1 MSERDDRLRLR
12 DPLPRIPGGGQP
24 RIPPINTDVV
34 GTIDTGHD
42 RAVGPVTDRVPEIT
56 LKTAPPLAL
65 LPLRLEYRVV
75 ERRRPPIVVDTR
87 GERPDVLTRF
97 PTRRI
102 SARERDRT
110 VGLRRSAISDITRK
124 PVIGETL
131 SLISQR
137 EIWFR
142 WYPDEGF
149 AEKGIAAATK
159 DEEAALEA
167 FDTASGAAAWFD
179 IEKPAIA
186 AAFADLAQAVGV
198 ERAVHLLRSR
208 PALTGTPE
216 TRIGRIAALP
226 ARVVLLGVDDFGAVT
241 RLGVGADIPQGTASA
256 PSTIAYTPAAIE
268 TANWLNSFTTALQH
282 GMGLKLT
289 TEDTVKA
296 ALEARWIVAIG
307 LHGGNAADELT
318 TLVADGVANG
328 TVAFLTQGTPTNA
341 TPGVSGE
348 STANAHLIAAAQLER
363 GAVDASPSNAAD
375 LFSAALG
382 LDPAQVRKV
391 INAADGAF
399 EDARA
404 MLRVIGPVLL
414 DGALSMSVSL
424 TDIDEND
431 VIDIMAA
438 SICARGAL
446 PAIRAGRNPFGVLPV
461 TRLRDLALHGDDETS
476 PQARVHDFL
485 RMYANIVREF
495 QPRVADATVPVLRP
509 DDPDAGEKLARIL
522 ESYPVSR
529 RVEVADAGGADPQAL
544 GCPYVT
550 STDHP
555 AERYLSDLRLK
566 PLSELPDPTANN
578 RSWPLLYRLAR
589 VSLERSTVFLQIQA
603 TMAVET
609 AGASRLTYH
618 EFTRLPREE
627 QARKSSFEL
636 YQRPVEH
643 IAVARERYAHLTT
656 QQLTFLRRLTRNFSD
671 GLARL
676 REIALRPDGPAQLE
690 TLLMET
696 LDLFQHRVDAWA
708 TGLAYARLLDMRR
721 TGTQGLKAGYWGVLS
736 KLRPESTT
744 GASDGYIQAPGS
756 PQATTAALLRAAH
769 LRYRDEGTFNIDLSS
784 RRMRR
789 ALALLESI
797 SNGLSLPEVLGLR
810 GERWL
815 HDRHHDALIP
825 RLRAMFPMTNPA
837 PPENASGATTGTTKP
852 ITIRLFDGEAFLD
865 SNLSGFTGAAKTI
878 VQSLQAALS
887 DELDA
892 LSDLVMCEAV
902 HQRAMGN
909 SGAANA
915 WLQVLSGGHV
925 PGDPAFPRTQRHGQG
940 SSHRVS
946 LLMKSASGGTGGAG
960 TPREVAEPGLA
971 AFAKDL
977 VGPTASADVA
987 LTITHRAETE
997 KTTTL
1002 SLGVQSDL
1010 GMQPIDLAIGGESEM
1025 RVRARHAALTRWL
1038 TDAGLAAELG
1048 VLPQAGLDAYVAE
1061 RVSIS
1066 LDLAAVKDMLE
1077 KAERL
1082 RGVAQRGRPLEP
1094 ADLNAAAAP
1103 TSPLNET
1110 VDIQLVSAGTS
1121 ELRVRAIALG
1131 ARMDADRMAFDAAWR
1146 SFVTATREAQ
1156 RVMSIP
1162 ESDAVVTA
1170 SIAAAEAARRAL
1182 AQPLDAVSRYA
1193 EPDALRV
1200 FTTMDAV
1207 VDPGIMEESFALLSK
1222 RLVTRR
1228 TALDAAAS
1236 AAASGT
1242 PATLDGAR
1250 ALRRGLVSALQGAL
1264 DGAALMI
1271 LPPVGNV
1278 AETKPLLDGPTTVSS
1293 AFGDWPR
1300 VREHVGR
1307 AQALAEDVTGL
1318 KAFAVSPKA
1327 TADDVEEP
1335 DPRSEEVAP
1344 RSAHFG
1350 VFLGTPGLVNGPSF
1364 TGIVCDEWVEQRPSR
1379 EQMSAVAVNY
1389 NSPQSEP
1396 PHAVLLCVPPD
1407 ASIRAWDERNA
1418 AGMVFEAIQWMK
1430 VRALSTA
1437 HRVSPVAAFPNANQ
1451 VPFNKNANPQ
1461 RRIPVRK
1468 YHGILVDTIVDQN
1481 QFVLS
1486 DASASALGTA
1496 GVGVHEVSGRFTIK
1510 E

>member
-1 MSERDDRLRLR
+1 MTDSNDGIPP
-12 DPLPRIPGGGQP
+12 DPLSTMSRRGQP
-24 RIPPINTDVV
+24 RIPPINTDAV
-34 GTIDTGHD
+34 GTINTGRD
-42 RAVGPVTDRVPEIT
+42 RGVGPVTNRIPEIVP
-56 LKTAPPLAL
+56 KTAPPLAL

-87 GERPDVLTRF
+87 GERPEILTRF
-97 PTRRI
+97 PTGRI
-102 SARERDRT
+102 SARELDRT
-110 VGLRRSAISDITRK
+110 VRLRRSAITGITRQ
-124 PVIGETL
+124 PVNSEAL
-131 SLISQR
+131 NLISQR

-149 AEKGIAAATK
+149 AEKGIAAATP
-159 DEEAALEA
+159 DEEAALKA
-167 FDTASGAAAWFD
+167 FDAASGAAAWFD
-179 IEKPAIA
+179 IEKPEIA

-208 PALTGTPE
+208 PALAGTQE

-226 ARVVLLGVDDFGAVT
+226 ARVVLFGVNASGAVT
-241 RLGVGADIPQGTASA
+241 RLGVGSDIPQGTASA
-256 PSTIAYTPAAIE
+256 PSAIAYTPAAIE
-268 TANWLNSFTTALQH
+268 TANWLNSFTTALQN

-289 TEDTVKA
+289 TEATVKA
-296 ALEARWIVAIG
+296 ALEADWIVAIG

-318 TLVADGVANG
+318 ALVADGVANG
-328 TVAFLTQGTPTNA
+328 TFAFMTQGTPTNA
-341 TPGVSGE
+341 TAGVSGE
-348 STANAHLIAAAQLER
+348 TTADAHLIAAAQLER
-363 GAVDASPSNAAD
+363 GAVDGSPSNAAD
-375 LFSAALG
+375 LFAAALG
-382 LDPAQVRKV
+382 LDPALVRKV

-424 TDIDEND
+424 KDIDEND

-446 PAIRAGRNPFGVLPV
+446 SAIRAGRHPYGVLPV
-461 TRLRDLALHGDDETS
+461 TRLQDLKPHTDGDTS
-476 PQARVHDFL
+476 PKAMVHNFL
-485 RMYANIVREF
+485 RMYANVVREF
-495 QPRVADATVPVLRP
+495 LPRVADATVPVLQP
-509 DDPDAGEKLARIL
+509 DDSDAGEKLGKIL
-522 ESYPVSR
+522 EKLSGIAPYRGHRRRRRRSTSAGLPLCHQQGSPDRSVPERPPPETVR
-529 RVEVADAGGADPQAL
+529 RVAGPHGEQRQLAAAVSAGPHLAR
-544 GCPYVT
+544 T
-550 STDHP
+550 EH
-555 AERYLSDLRLK
+555 RL
-566 PLSELPDPTANN
+566 LPDPGDHGRRDGERVSPDLPRVHAIAA
-578 RSWPLLYRLAR
+578 RGAVADDLAR
-589 VSLERSTVFLQIQA
+589 
-603 TMAVET
+603 AVQP
-609 AGASRLTYH
+609 AGRAHRLGTGAVCAPH
-618 EFTRLPREE
+618 AAAGRLPSAPDPR
-627 QARKSSFEL
+627 L
-636 YQRPVEH
+636 QR
-643 IAVARERYAHLTT
+643 
-656 QQLTFLRRLTRNFSD
+656 S
-671 GLARL
+671 LARL
-676 REIALRPDGPAQLE
+676 REIALRPDGIAQLE

-744 GASDGYIQAPGS
+744 GASDGYIQAPS
-756 PQATTAALLRAAH
+756 FPQATTAALLRASH

-789 ALALLESI
+789 AISLLELI
-797 SNGLSLPEVLGLR
+797 RNGLSLPEVLGLR

-825 RLRAMFPMTNPA
+825 RLRASFPITNPA
-837 PPENASGATTGTTKP
+837 PPENASGATAGTTKP
-852 ITIRLFDGEAFLD
+852 VSIRLFDGEAFLD
-865 SNLSGFTGAAKTI
+865 SNLSAFTGATRTI
-878 VQSLQAALS
+878 AESLRGAMS

-902 HQRAMGN
+902 HQRALGN

-940 SSHRVS
+940 SSHRVTF
-946 LLMKSASGGTGGAG
+946 LIQGASGGVGGVGA
-960 TPREVAEPGLA
+960 PRKLAEPGLA
-971 AFAKDL
+971 AFAEDL
-977 VGPTASADVA
+977 LGPTVSAEVA
-987 LTITHRAETE
+987 LTITHRGETE
-997 KTTTL
+997 KTKTL
-1002 SLGVQSDL
+1002 SLGVQGDL

-1025 RVRARHAALTRWL
+1025 RVRAHHAALTRWL
-1038 TDAGLAAELG
+1038 TDAGLVADLG
-1048 VLPQAGLDAYVAE
+1048 GLPQFDLDAYLSE

-1066 LDLAAVKDMLE
+1066 LDFAAVRDMLA

-1082 RGVAQRGRPLEP
+1082 RGVVQRGRPLEP

-1103 TSPLNET
+1103 ASPLIET
-1110 VDIQLVSAGTS
+1110 VDIELVSAGTS
-1121 ELRVRAIALG
+1121 ELRARAISLG
-1131 ARMDADRMAFDAAWR
+1131 ARMDADRMAFNAAWR
-1146 SFVTATREAQ
+1146 SFVTAIREAQ

-1170 SIAAAEAARRAL
+1170 AMAVAETARRAL
-1182 AQPLDAVSRYA
+1182 EEPLEAVSRYG

-1207 VDPGIMEESFALLSK
+1207 ADPGTVDESFALLSS
-1222 RLVTRR
+1222 RLAMRR
-1228 TALDAAAS
+1228 TALDSAAS

-1242 PATLDGAR
+1242 PSTLEDAH
-1250 ALRRGLVSALQGAL
+1250 ALQRGLVSALQGAL
-1264 DGAALMI
+1264 DGAALVI
-1271 LPPVGNV
+1271 LPPVGNK

-1293 AFGDWPR
+1293 ALGDWPR
-1300 VREHVGR
+1300 VREDVGR
-1307 AQALAEDVTGL
+1307 AHSLAKDIPGL
-1318 KAFAVSPKA
+1318 KAFVVSPKA

-1364 TGIVCDEWVEQRPSR
+1364 IGIVCDEWVEQRPSR

-1407 ASIRAWDERNA
+1407 ASIRVWDETHA

-1430 VRALSTA
+1430 VRAVSTA
-1437 HRVSPVAAFPNANQ
+1437 NRVSPVAAFPNANQ

-1461 RRIPVRK
+1461 RRIPVRR
-1468 YHGILVDTIVDQN
+1468 YHGLLIDAIADLD

-1486 DASASALGTA
+1486 DATDSDLGTA
-1496 GVGVHEVSGRFTIK
+1496 GVGVHEVSSRFTIK